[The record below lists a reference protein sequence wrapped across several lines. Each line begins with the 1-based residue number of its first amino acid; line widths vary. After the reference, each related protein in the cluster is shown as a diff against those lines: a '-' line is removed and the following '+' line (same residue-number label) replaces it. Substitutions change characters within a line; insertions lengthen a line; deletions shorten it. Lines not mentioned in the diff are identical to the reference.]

1 MIYNLGSNSAINR
14 FKMLHSEIIQY
25 YQCIEFDLR
34 RIYSAMSSED
44 FFDSMDELSDKNWG
58 VILNRLEDLDYSDD
72 DPFFSEEEY
81 EQLDKMRTR
90 RNYWCHQCYL
100 DFIYIQDNWKLESK
114 LQSITKRLEKEHN
127 QAYRLHRKMQEI
139 YLDYFTE

>member
-1 MIYNLGSNSAINR
+1 MFYNMGANSTINR
-14 FKMLHSEIIQY
+14 FKLLHSEIILY

-44 FFDSMDELSDKNWG
+44 FYDSMDELSDKNWG
-58 VILNRLEDLDYSDD
+58 VLLNRLEELDYSDD

-81 EQLDKMRTR
+81 NQLDKMRTR

-100 DFIYIQDNWKLESK
+100 DFIYIQDDWKQESK
-114 LQSITKRLEKEHN
+114 LQSLTRQLEKEHN
-127 QAYRLHRKMQEI
+127 QAYTLHRKMQEI
-139 YLDYFTE
+139 YLNYFTE